1 MRVLTARRTRMSTT
15 LTATTGPLFPSAT
28 HPAAQG
34 EATVVDTGSAP
45 AGVDTELRRLI
56 DSYRALIRDR
66 AIRAPVPY
74 EFVRELGKGRQGIV
88 FLAMRQG
95 GRGCLT
101 RHAVKLHDPGI
112 YSSADRYWTDMGRL
126 ASQVSK
132 LQPVHSD
139 NLVMRETYDETA
151 GIGYLQMAV
160 IDGIDLQF
168 LLGGTHLAI
177 ARSQS
182 TDEEW
187 DHFMATL
194 FRVEDGRFMLQ
205 PGVALYILR
214 RVLMGLMVL
223 HESGFLHA
231 DIKPSNIMI
240 DRMGSVKLVDFG
252 RAVEIGERISILLG
266 SPLYMAPETHRLEAA
281 IVQSDLFSTGLVGL
295 EMLRGE
301 SLRDCVEMSD
311 EELLR
316 FKLTLV
322 DHVEAMLPEHIRRS
336 KRLVKVLRRFL
347 HPQPGNRYP
356 SARDAEES
364 YYRLRGIYREM
375 GLDADAEYDRE
386 LLRYLEKITD
396 PATGHLNPRLE

>member
-1 MRVLTARRTRMSTT
+1 MDAKPK
-15 LTATTGPLFPSAT
+15 APPY
-28 HPAAQG
+28 PAG
-34 EATVVDTGSAP
+34 DATVVDTGTPP
-45 AGVDTELRRLI
+45 AVTDTDLQRLI
-56 DSYRALIRDR
+56 ENYHTLIRER
-66 AIRAPVPY
+66 AIRYPVPFH
-74 EFVRELGKGRQGIV
+74 FVRELGKGRQGIV
-88 FLAMRQG
+88 FLALRQG
-95 GRGCLT
+95 ARGCLT

-112 YSSADRYWTDMGRL
+112 YSTAEKYWTDMGRL

-132 LQPVHSD
+132 LQPVHND
-139 NLVMRETYDETA
+139 HLVMRETYDETN

-160 IDGIDLQF
+160 IDGIDLQY
-168 LLGGTHLAI
+168 LLEGTHLAI

-205 PGVALYILR
+205 PGVALFLLR

-223 HESGFLHA
+223 HEAGYLHA

-252 RAVEIGERISILLG
+252 RAVEIGERISILIG
-266 SPLYMAPETHRLEAA
+266 SPLYMAPETHRLEAGQ
-281 IVQSDLFSTGLVGL
+281 VQSDLFSTGLVGL

-301 SLRDCVEMSD
+301 SLQTCADMSD
-311 EELLR
+311 DGLLNY
-316 FKLTLV
+316 KMTLV
-322 DHVEAMLPEHIRRS
+322 DRMEDLLPEHIRQS
-336 KRLVKVLRRFL
+336 KRLVKVLKRFL

-375 GLDADAEYDRE
+375 GLDADMEYDRE
-386 LLRYLEKITD
+386 LLHYLEKITD
-396 PATGHLNPRLE
+396 QATGHLNPRLE

>member
-1 MRVLTARRTRMSTT
+1 MTT
-15 LTATTGPLFPSAT
+15 PTEPGPRPLNAT
-28 HPAAQG
+28 PAPAPVPVSD
-34 EATVVDTGSAP
+34 ATVVDTGAAP
-45 AGVDTELRRLI
+45 DASDTDLCRLI
-56 DSYRALIRDR
+56 DNYRTLIRER
-66 AIRAPVPY
+66 AIRYPVPFQ
-74 EFVRELGKGRQGIV
+74 FVRELGKGRQGIV
-88 FLAMRQG
+88 FLALRQG
-95 GRGCLT
+95 ARGCLT

-112 YSSADRYWTDMGRL
+112 YSTAEKYWTDMGRL

-132 LQPVHSD
+132 LQPVHND
-139 NLVMRETYDETA
+139 NLVMRETYDETN

-194 FRVEDGRFMLQ
+194 FHVEDGRFMLQ
-205 PGVALYILR
+205 PGVALFILR

-223 HESGFLHA
+223 HEAGFLHA

-252 RAVEIGERISILLG
+252 RAVEVGEHISILIG
-266 SPLYMAPETHRLEAA
+266 SPLYMAPETHRLEPGQ
-281 IVQSDLFSTGLVGL
+281 VQSDLFSTGLVGL

-301 SLRDCVEMSD
+301 SLQDCVEMTD
-311 EELLR
+311 DTLLTY
-316 FKLTLV
+316 KMTLV
-322 DHVEAMLPEHIRRS
+322 DRVEDMLPAHIRRS
-336 KRLVKVLRRFL
+336 KRLVKVLKRFL

-375 GLDADAEYDRE
+375 GLDADMEYDRE
-386 LLRYLEKITD
+386 LLHYLEKITD
-396 PATGHLNPRLE
+396 QATGHLNPRLE

>member
-1 MRVLTARRTRMSTT
+1 MTTEPIKSDAEAVDGLATR
-15 LTATTGPLFPSAT
+15 A
-28 HPAAQG
+28 
-34 EATVVDTGSAP
+34 ATVAEPVPPSLAP
-45 AGVDTELRRLI
+45 DTELRHLI
-56 DSYRALIRDR
+56 ENYHGLIRER
-66 AIRAPVPY
+66 AVRYPVPY
-74 EFVRELGKGRQGIV
+74 HFTRELGKGRQGIV

-95 GRGCLT
+95 ARGCLT
-101 RHAVKLHDPGI
+101 RHALKLHDPGI
-112 YSSADRYWTDMGRL
+112 YSSAEKYWTDMGRL

-139 NLVMRETYDETA
+139 NLVMRETYDETN

-214 RVLMGLMVL
+214 RVLVGLMVL
-223 HESGFLHA
+223 HEAGFLHA

-252 RAVEIGERISILLG
+252 RAVEIGERISILIG
-266 SPLYMAPETHRLEAA
+266 SPLYMAPETHRLEAGL
-281 IVQSDLFSTGLVGL
+281 VQSDLFSTGLVGL

-301 SLRDCVEMSD
+301 SLRDCVDMTD
-311 EELLR
+311 DELLS
-316 FKLTLV
+316 FKMTLV
-322 DHVEAMLPEHIRRS
+322 DKVEEMLPLHIRQS
-336 KRLVKVLRRFL
+336 KRLVKVLKRFL